1 MSFLLR
7 RSREFLYFAVVV
19 SVVPAGGSGV
29 ADFPRLCPSA
39 NGGRV
44 DMKDRS
50 DLTWSQQGI
59 AAIGVFI
66 AVMCVVHILDTVW
79 VSPEGI
85 VLPD

>member
-1 MSFLLR
+1 MAFLLR
-7 RSREFLYFAVVV
+7 GSREFLYFAVVV
-19 SVVPAGGSGV
+19 SVVSAGGSGV
-29 ADFPRLCPSA
+29 ADFSRLCPSA

-44 DMKDRS
+44 DVKDRS

-79 VSPEGI
+79 VSPEG
-85 VLPD
+85 